1 MIESLVAKRDARKD
15 AFAATIRKAME
26 TKLGADAD
34 EAFKAVCSHGIPRA
48 VAKDA
53 LQIAQEKG
61 RLTVWAV
68 VDALTRLAQNHKYAG
83 DRTEADQTASALLTL
98 VS

>member
-1 MIESLVAKRDARKD
+1 MIESLVSKRDARKD
-15 AFAATIRKAME
+15 AFAATIRKAMK
-26 TKLGADAD
+26 TKLGDDAD
-34 EAFKAVCSHGIPRA
+34 EAFKAVCSHGIPRS

-68 VDALTRLAQNHKYAG
+68 VDALTRLSQQNHFAG
-83 DRTEADQTASALLTL
+83 ARVEADQTASALLTL